1 MYILKAV
8 EVLYPKVDRPYRFDS
23 SAGERG
29 RSVPCDPTDDGAC
42 YEVQFMMN
50 KDQAKDLWTEM
61 SKAYQE
67 KKQKGWPAKVP
78 QPEKGEDDKF
88 VGKCR
93 QAASYDGNP
102 VPLPK
107 ILDAKNKEFPEGF
120 KLGSGSVANVAVTFH
135 PHGMTGGVRLRP
147 VAIQVLELKTP
158 EIRSPFEATE
168 GFTLDG
174 EEEVVTA
181 DIFGSATEEVK
192 ETEAEVEEPTPEP
205 TKAVK
210 KKASA
215 PTENDA
221 DIADIVATWDD

>member
-67 KKQKGWPAKVP
+67 
-78 QPEKGEDDKF
+78 
-88 VGKCR
+88 
-93 QAASYDGNP
+93 
-102 VPLPK
+102 
-107 ILDAKNKEFPEGF
+107 KNKEFPEGF